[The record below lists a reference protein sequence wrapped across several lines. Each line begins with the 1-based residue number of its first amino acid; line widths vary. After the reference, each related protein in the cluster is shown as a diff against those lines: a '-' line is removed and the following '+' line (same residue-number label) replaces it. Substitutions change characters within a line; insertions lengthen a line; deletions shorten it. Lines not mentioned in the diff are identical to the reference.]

1 MKNIMKTLIKT
12 KNIIKNVLNIEQINS
27 FLY

>member
-12 KNIIKNVLNIEQINS
+12 KNIIKNVLNIEQINY